1 MPKIDGNQIRPG
13 NVIEHNGRVWRVM
26 KTEHV
31 KPGKGGAY
39 LQCEMRD
46 LMTGSKTN
54 ERFRASETVERVR
67 LEQRNYQFLFQDG
80 DQYTFM
86 DAETFEQIVV
96 DGEIIGEPGR
106 FLTEGMQVEIEFY
119 EDTPL
124 NVTLPETVELEIQDA
139 EPVVKGQTATS
150 SYKPATLDNGVRIM
164 VPPHIEPGTRVVVK
178 PEDGSYVERVKN

>member
-54 ERFRASETVERVR
+54 ERFRASETIERVR
-67 LEQRNYQFLFQDG
+67 LEQKNYQYLFQDG
-80 DQYTFM
+80 DDYTFM
-86 DAETFEQIVV
+86 DLETFDQITVNA
-96 DGEIIGEPGR
+96 EIIGEPAR

-119 EDTPL
+119 EETPL
-124 NVTLPETVELEIQDA
+124 NVTLPDTVTLTVDYA
-139 EPVVKGQTATS
+139 EPVVKGQTAS
-150 SYKPATLDNGVRIM
+150 ASYKPATLENGVRIM
-164 VPPHIEPGTRVVVK
+164 VPPHVDSGTRVVVK
-178 PEDGSYVERVKN
+178 PEDASYVEKLKG